1 MYRQTF
7 SAQFLVRD
15 VWHDERLA
23 FNSTETGGCW
33 PPDYWVGFDA
43 IAAAQLWAPD
53 TQIENALDA
62 QVHSHA
68 VWIRA
73 DGRVWRIR
81 RVQARALCPMD
92 FTDLPFDVQVCKL
105 IVGTLRDS
113 AQEVTFRPLRGVYI
127 NRNSAD
133 ASVSEWRLERHHGQP
148 AAPQE
153 YGSTDTESLVIFK
166 FHLARVSDF

>member
-1 MYRQTF
+1 VHGVCEGELPREGSVVRVDHCKISVEAVDGVSDEGARVRAGHFAADGVEYNEAVEETF
-7 SAQFLVRD
+7 V
-15 VWHDERLA
+15 RLA
-23 FNSTETGGCW
+23 E
-33 PPDYWVGFDA
+33 Y
-43 IAAAQLWAPD
+43 
-53 TQIENALDA
+53 ALYKI
-62 QVHSHA
+62 S
-68 VWIRA
+68 
-73 DGRVWRIR
+73 
-81 RVQARALCPMD
+81 P
-92 FTDLPFDVQVCKL
+92 DLPFDVQVCKL

-133 ASVSEWRLERHHGQP
+133 ASVSEWRLERYYGQP